1 MCVIIGIWGD
11 GFHIPISQLKP
22 QATSV
27 LIWKEPLSL
36 LLIRKCTALLPTIDI
51 SLQCYACFEGIEI
64 EIEAKEML
72 FCRFQLPLDDSKIKT
87 NVTGNGKGRVGIA
100 DGQSDGRLGTGSQY
114 WISISWPYG
123 PEVSSRDKTD
133 TDFLLLEP
141 PTPFHFH

>member
-51 SLQCYACFEGIEI
+51 SL
-64 EIEAKEML
+64 
-72 FCRFQLPLDDSKIKT
+72 QLPLDDSKIKT